1 MPSHRT
7 PGGLLWGQMWPV
19 TAPLLEGMD
28 REREGGVESV
38 LLPVRFLSCCGGD
51 TVCLLMLEIML
62 IMSVS
67 ATPLPSHSL
76 HTSPGSTSEDTKASQ
91 EWEQERLEVL
101 PTHIQSKLLFFL
113 LLLLVIRSS
122 DSTSAHKE
130 QRAAR
135 KRLVSDTRVSCPPR

>member
-38 LLPVRFLSCCGGD
+38 LLPVRFLSCRGGD

-101 PTHIQSKLLFFL
+101 PTHIQSRLLFF
-113 LLLLVIRSS
+113 SS
-122 DSTSAHKE
+122 SSSGDPE
-130 QRAAR
+130 F
-135 KRLVSDTRVSCPPR
+135 